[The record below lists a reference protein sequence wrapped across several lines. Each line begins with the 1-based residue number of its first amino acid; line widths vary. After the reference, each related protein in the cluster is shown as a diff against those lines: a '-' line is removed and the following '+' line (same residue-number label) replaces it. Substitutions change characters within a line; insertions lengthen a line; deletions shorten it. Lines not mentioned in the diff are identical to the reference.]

1 VNTHS
6 PNPDHN
12 IWNNN
17 GTWWCHYT
25 VHDSN
30 KTARRVRVSLE
41 TKDINEAR
49 RRRDAILNA
58 TPNVS
63 TKVPWPRVSRGQAMP
78 DVGPDICESRAVT
91 RPHNSKWALS
101 SLFLKSN

>member
-1 VNTHS
+1 VNTQS

-17 GTWWCHYT
+17 GTYWCHYT
-25 VHDSN
+25 VHGND

-41 TKDINEAR
+41 TKEIAEAR
-49 RRRDAILNA
+49 RRRDVLIRN

-63 TKVPWPRVSRGQAMP
+63 TKVPWPRIPRGQAMP
-78 DVGPDICESRAVT
+78 DVGPDICESRAVA
-91 RPHNSKWALS
+91 RPHGYRALAMTH
-101 SLFLKSN
+101 

>member
-1 VNTHS
+1 VNTQS

-17 GTWWCHYT
+17 GTYWCHYT
-25 VHDSN
+25 VHGND

-41 TKDINEAR
+41 TKDIAEAR
-49 RRRDAILNA
+49 RRRDVLIRN

-63 TKVPWPRVSRGQAMP
+63 TKVTWPRAPRGQAMP
-78 DVGPDICESRAVT
+78 DVGLDICESRAVARAHGYRAIT
-91 RPHNSKWALS
+91 GRL
-101 SLFLKSN
+101 L